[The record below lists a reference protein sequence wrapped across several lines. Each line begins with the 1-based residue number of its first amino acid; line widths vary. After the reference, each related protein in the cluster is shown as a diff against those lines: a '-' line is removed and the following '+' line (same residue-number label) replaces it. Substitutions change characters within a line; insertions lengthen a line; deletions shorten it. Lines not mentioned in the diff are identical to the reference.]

1 MYTASGRAVQLVLR
15 TLPKN
20 GLSQMVFFQLSHAE
34 TSWLRRPDLR
44 SLIRIRINSTMLTV
58 DVAPIRPIRPMRDEG
73 CVRVPDHGRDMSIL
87 AVQKVSCLLKADATV
102 TVDVSHSDTE
112 KD

>member
-1 MYTASGRAVQLVLR
+1 MYTASGRAVQLAPYFAKKR
-15 TLPKN
+15 SLPN
-20 GLSQMVFFQLSHAE
+20 VFFQLSHAE